1 MKRHLAITA
10 VMLLCSAVFFVV
22 VCAGADPVAVPL
34 KGKWEGSANF
44 IFPAPSSCPADSVM
58 QAIATAK
65 GIMTLTGASE
75 YLSPVCCKADGQCV
89 GTAVITAAN
98 GDALYLTVTHF
109 FNPVTG
115 DWSQSEVFIG
125 GTGRFE
131 DATGMST
138 SSGTSTFTGPT
149 SDIWQGTTVGEI
161 KFF

>member
-1 MKRHLAITA
+1 MKRHLAIT
-10 VMLLCSAVFFVV
+10 VVLLLSSAMFFVV

-34 KGKWEGSANF
+34 KGTWKGGSNF

-65 GIMTLTGASE
+65 GNMTHTGESE
-75 YLSPVCCKADGQCV
+75 YLSPVCCNAVGQCV
-89 GTAVITAAN
+89 GTAIITAAN
-98 GDALYLTVTHF
+98 GDALYLSVTHF

-115 DWSQSEVFIG
+115 DWSQSDVIIG

-131 DATGMST
+131 DATGTST

-149 SDIWQGTTVGEI
+149 SDIWQGTNVGEI
-161 KFF
+161 KF